1 MKQDNKLTLDLFPE
15 FFFGA
20 EGEDDAAGTQG
31 TESNDADNSSDDG
44 VDSTTDDDEDNT
56 GEHDD
61 ADDPKVQGLKAALQ
75 AERLKAKQQER
86 RANSL
91 AKKQKDKELAE
102 MGELDAAKSKLTES
116 QDKVSK
122 LASGI
127 LRRDLDAA
135 IRKAAEKANF
145 VDVEDAV
152 ALVNRSS
159 LTYTQ
164 DEDDPSDIEID
175 LKTITAEV
183 KRIAQGKPHFIKG
196 QGASD
201 DDEDPSG
208 SKFGRK
214 GKKKTSEEELKEKYP
229 ALR

>member
-1 MKQDNKLTLDLFPE
+1 MSDNKLTLDLLPE

-31 TESNDADNSSDDG
+31 SESNDVD
-44 VDSTTDDDEDNT
+44 DSTDEGVEDTADDDEDDDN
-56 GEHDD
+56 EHDD
-61 ADDPKVQGLKAALQ
+61 ADDPKVQGLKAALK
-75 AERLKAKQQER
+75 AERLKAKREER
-86 RANSL
+86 RANTL
-91 AKKQKDKELAE
+91 AKKVKAKDLAE
-102 MGELDAAKSKLTES
+102 MGELDAAKTQLTES
-116 QDKVSK
+116 QDKISK
-122 LASGI
+122 LASGL

-135 IRKAAEKANF
+135 IRKAAAKANF
-145 VDVEDAV
+145 VDPEDAV

-175 LKTITAEV
+175 TKTIIAEV

-196 QGASD
+196 QGAAD

-214 GKKKTSEEELKEKYP
+214 GKKKSTEEELKEKYP